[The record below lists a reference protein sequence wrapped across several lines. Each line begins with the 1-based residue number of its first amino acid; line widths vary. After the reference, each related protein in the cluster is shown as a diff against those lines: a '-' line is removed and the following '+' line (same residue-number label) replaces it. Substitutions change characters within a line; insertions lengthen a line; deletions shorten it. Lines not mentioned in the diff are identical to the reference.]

1 MSKSI
6 CDDEFPWCTPKAKTG
21 EFYKLRIDDL
31 SPTQFAAGRAE
42 VLMKAGRYRKK
53 YKKDPQLLHDYLRI
67 RPVPVIIHEDKFYLV
82 DHHHL
87 VRALYEAFHSELKK
101 DTCVY
106 VEVLQN
112 WSSLAH
118 VHFWRAM
125 FERNWVYLFD
135 NAGGGPQQPEQ
146 LPKHIKD
153 LTWDPYRS
161 LALIVRNQ
169 HGYLKND
176 APFSEF
182 KWANFFRTRIIPE
195 NDLLAGKLTFDEIAC
210 KVDKDGNMTLSDDFK
225 EIIDE
230 CMFLAASEEARGL
243 PGYRGRY

>member
-31 SPTQFAAGRAE
+31 SPTQFAAGRSE
-42 VLMKAGRYRKK
+42 VMVKAGLYHTK
-53 YKKDPQLLHDYLRI
+53 YKKDRLHDYLRV
-67 RPVPVIIHEDKFYLV
+67 RPVPIIVREDKFYLV

-87 VRALYEAFHSELKK
+87 VRALYEALHIELKK
-101 DTCVY
+101 DICVY

-112 WSSLAH
+112 WTSLAP
-118 VHFWRAM
+118 VHFWKAM

-135 NAGGGPQQPEQ
+135 DAGGGPQQPEQ

-182 KWANFFRTRIIPE
+182 KWANFFRTRILPE
-195 NDLLAGKLTFDEIAC
+195 NDLLAGKRTFDEFAF
-210 KVDKDGNMTLSDDFK
+210 KVEKDGNLILTADGK
-225 EIIDE
+225 EIIEE
-230 CMFLAASEEARGL
+230 CMFLASSAEARGL